1 MSRRAQGGL
10 LAAAAAIALV
20 LAAAAPAQDAPDAE
34 DAPAVETTAKA
45 DAHRYFDLRRIT
57 PITGDAARGET
68 RTELC
73 SACHGDD
80 GISIVPIYPDIAGQS
95 ADYMY
100 WQLVKFKDA
109 GFGGTVMAV
118 AVEDLSDQD
127 MRDLSLYYAG
137 LPYAGKPAD
146 PADEPADA
154 GDALDPEL
162 LARGEQLY
170 MHGDPA
176 AGIPPCQACHG
187 ADGRGHPEAYEVDAA
202 GFTPYAAYPA
212 LRGQRDAYLKTRIAE
227 YQDGKHTNLTT
238 DFVMIGA
245 AEHLDPASVEALAAW
260 LSSLPR

>member
-1 MSRRAQGGL
+1 MSRRTGGAIL
-10 LAAAAAIALV
+10 ALAAAAAL
-20 LAAAAPAQDAPDAE
+20 LASAAAPAQDAAS
-34 DAPAVETTAKA
+34 AA
-45 DAHRYFDLRRIT
+45 DAAQESAAAGQARYFDLRRIT
-57 PITGDAARGET
+57 PIEGDAARGAT
-68 RTELC
+68 LTDLC

-80 GISIVPIYPDIAGQS
+80 GVSIVPIYPDIAGQR
-95 ADYMY
+95 AEYMY

-118 AVEDLSDQD
+118 AVESLSDQD

-137 LPYAGKPAD
+137 LPYAGSP
-146 PADEPADA
+146 PEPGEEPEAA
-154 GDALDPEL
+154 EPRDPEL

-187 ADGRGHPEAYEVDAA
+187 PDGRGHPKAYEADAA

-212 LRGQRDAYLKTRIAE
+212 LRGQRDAYLVNRIAE
-227 YQDGKHTNLTT
+227 YQQGKHTSLTT

-245 AEHLDPASVEALAAW
+245 AEHLDQASVEALAAW

>member
-1 MSRRAQGGL
+1 MSRRGGGTIL
-10 LAAAAAIALV
+10 ALAAAAAL
-20 LAAAAPAQDAPDAE
+20 LAPAAVPAQDAAS
-34 DAPAVETTAKA
+34 AA
-45 DAHRYFDLRRIT
+45 DATQQAAAAGQARYFDLRRIT
-57 PITGDAARGET
+57 PIQGDAARGAT
-68 RTELC
+68 LTDLC

-95 ADYMY
+95 AEYMY

-118 AVEDLSDQD
+118 AVEGLGDQD

-137 LPYAGKPAD
+137 LPYAGKPSGPD
-146 PADEPADA
+146 EEPAEPEEPR
-154 GDALDPEL
+154 DPEL

-170 MHGDPA
+170 IHGDPA

-187 ADGRGHPEAYEVDAA
+187 PDGRGHPKAYEVDGA

-212 LRGQRDAYLKTRIAE
+212 LRGQRDAYLVNRIGE
-227 YQDGKHTNLTT
+227 YQQGKHVSLTT

-245 AEHLDPASVEALAAW
+245 AEHLDQASVEALAAW

>member
-1 MSRRAQGGL
+1 MSARMKVGL
-10 LAAAAAIALV
+10 LAFAATALLGVVAAT
-20 LAAAAPAQDAPDAE
+20 AAQEAPAE
-34 DAPAVETTAKA
+34 EAPATDAHAAKA
-45 DAHRYFDLRRIT
+45 QRYFDLRRVT
-57 PITGDAARGET
+57 PIGGDPVRGKT

-100 WQLVKFKDA
+100 WQMVKFKDA

-118 AVEDLSDQD
+118 ALEELSDQD
-127 MRDLSLYYAG
+127 MRDLAQYYAG
-137 LPYAGKPAD
+137 LPYAGSP
-146 PADEPADA
+146 PEPGEEPAEA
-154 GDALDPEL
+154 EEPRDPEL

-170 MHGDPA
+170 MHGNPA

-187 ADGRGHPEAYEVDAA
+187 GDALGHPRAGKVDAA

-212 LRGQRDAYLKTRIAE
+212 LRGQRGDYLVTRIGE
-227 YQDGKHTNLTT
+227 YQDGKHTSLST

-245 AEHLDPASVEALAAW
+245 AKRLDPASVEALAAW